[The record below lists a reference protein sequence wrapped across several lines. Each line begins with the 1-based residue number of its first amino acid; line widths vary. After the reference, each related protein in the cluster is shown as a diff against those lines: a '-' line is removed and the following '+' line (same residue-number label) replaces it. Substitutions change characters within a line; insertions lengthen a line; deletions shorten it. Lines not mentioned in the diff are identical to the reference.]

1 MPNGQDR
8 ALQPTFKGSCLSL
21 KKKVCTA
28 VCVVAA
34 VVTTSVGNGAVVDGA
49 CVDVEPEML
58 VGLGV
63 VDTESQGPRT
73 DTVKRAL
80 WHRFFAKSQLKQN
93 VLIINETCVVS
104 HIFRYKSIIII

>member
-1 MPNGQDR
+1 M
-8 ALQPTFKGSCLSL
+8 SL
-21 KKKVCTA
+21 KKKVCTV

-34 VVTTSVGNGAVVDGA
+34 VVTTSEGNGAVPVVDGA

-73 DTVKRAL
+73 ATVKRAL
-80 WHRFFAKSQLKQN
+80 WHRFFANSQLKQN

-104 HIFRYKSIIII
+104 HIFRYKSTFD